1 MVDVS
6 VRWRPGGASD
16 RGVARPHE
24 VPARLLA
31 LPGEPVLHGHRVDA
45 AAGRGGVAR
54 LRALALGLPPW
65 TDRHRAVPAGAAA
78 DARRRCPGRRP
89 RPAPD
94 HDGCPARVTR
104 LLGGAL
110 PGHAWRRREPPPS

>member
-24 VPARLLA
+24 IPARLLA

-45 AAGRGGVAR
+45 AAGRGRVAP

-65 TDRHRAVPAGAAA
+65 TDRPRAVPAGAAA
-78 DARRRCPGRRP
+78 DPRRPFPRRRP
-89 RPAPD
+89 RPPPD
-94 HDGCPARVTR
+94 PDRRPARVPR
-104 LLGGAL
+104 L
-110 PGHAWRRREPPPS
+110 P